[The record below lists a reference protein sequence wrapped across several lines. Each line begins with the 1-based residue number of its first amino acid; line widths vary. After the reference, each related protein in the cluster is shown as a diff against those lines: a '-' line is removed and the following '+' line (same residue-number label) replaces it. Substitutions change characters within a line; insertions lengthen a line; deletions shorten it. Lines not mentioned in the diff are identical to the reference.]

1 MARTLKTYV
10 TSMGFFDLAVAAP
23 SMKAALQAWGA
34 ERNLF
39 QHGYAKETQDPQII
53 AAAMAKPGIVLK
65 RAVGSSG
72 QFREH
77 AELPKSLPLERPK
90 EAPRLERAQ
99 SQSKV
104 VNLEDERAARRA
116 AIAFEKE
123 QARRAKEIQKEEA
136 VKARERERR
145 EEAVGKAQAA
155 LEHAKER
162 HEKIMESLE
171 TERESLDRRAKA
183 EEARW
188 EKEKERLETALRS
201 ARD

>member
-10 TSMGFFDLAVAAP
+10 TSVGFFDLAIAAP
-23 SMKAALQAWGA
+23 SMKAALEAWGA

-39 QHGYAKETQDPQII
+39 EHGFAKETQDPQIV
-53 AAAMAKPGIVLK
+53 AAAMAKPGVVLK

-77 AELPKSLPLERPK
+77 AELPKSLPLEQPK
-90 EAPRLERAQ
+90 ETPCQEWTQ
-99 SQSKV
+99 SGRKV

-116 AIAFEKE
+116 ALAFEKE
-123 QARRAKEIQKEEA
+123 QARRAREIEKEEA
-136 VKARERERR
+136 AKARERERR

-155 LEHAKER
+155 LEHARER
-162 HEKIMESLE
+162 HEKIMEALE

-188 EKEKERLETALRS
+188 EREKERLESALQS